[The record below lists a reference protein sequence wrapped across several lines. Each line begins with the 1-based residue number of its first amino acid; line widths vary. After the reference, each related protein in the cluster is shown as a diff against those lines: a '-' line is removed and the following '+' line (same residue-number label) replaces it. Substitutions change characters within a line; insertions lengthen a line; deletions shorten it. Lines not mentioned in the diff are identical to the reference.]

1 MMFVKLGHRKN
12 PDLPG
17 GYWQP
22 PVDSGRTIKVPVETL
37 ADASRAVREY
47 ITRNG
52 LGGGNFRTAPVID
65 ERGRKVAEASFN
77 GRIWDLDGKPVE
89 TGAPGGDA

>member
-22 PVDSGRTIKVPVETL
+22 PVDPGRAVKVPVESL

-52 LGGGNFRTAPVID
+52 LGGGNFRTASVTD
-65 ERGRKVAEASFN
+65 ERGRKVAEVSFN
-77 GRIWDLDGKPVE
+77 GRVWGLDGQSIE
-89 TGAPGGDA
+89 TVATGGAR